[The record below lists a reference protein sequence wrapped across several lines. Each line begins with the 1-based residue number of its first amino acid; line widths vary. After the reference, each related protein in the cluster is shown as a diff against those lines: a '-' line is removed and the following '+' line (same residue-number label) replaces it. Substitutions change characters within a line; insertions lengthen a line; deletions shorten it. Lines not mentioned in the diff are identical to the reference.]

1 MESNTLPDYDP
12 SQDFVAPLVEH
23 DAKCLRPYFNFDW
36 KKIRASR
43 SVDAKE
49 CGGRD
54 ANSKYR
60 MEAPR
65 RIQPGLIRKM
75 QLMQLKN
82 HNLTRLGQLYSQTNI
97 SLKKLNDARVG
108 NAGAVNMDPIRL
120 DRTVVES
127 SHDLRSV
134 EFPPPSSWGT
144 LTEITGRNPLTY
156 SVIYNHV
163 ADPMVSIS
171 IEYVSRLVAS

>member
-1 MESNTLPDYDP
+1 
-12 SQDFVAPLVEH
+12 
-23 DAKCLRPYFNFDW
+23 
-36 KKIRASR
+36 
-43 SVDAKE
+43 
-49 CGGRD
+49 
-54 ANSKYR
+54 
-60 MEAPR
+60 
-65 RIQPGLIRKM
+65 
-75 QLMQLKN
+75 MQLKN

-108 NAGAVNMDPIRL
+108 NAGAVHMDPIQL

-144 LTEITGRNPLTY
+144 LTEITGRNPLTF

-163 ADPMVSIS
+163 ADSMASIS
-171 IEYVSRLVAS
+171 IENVSRLVAS